1 MITGDTRAVSRR
13 DVVFGESRFMTEPCL
28 SCEGRGW
35 KYVSFR
41 RALIAGPGGPVASM
55 PRVRDACS
63 ACQGIGA
70 FAAEQE
76 RS

>member
-1 MITGDTRAVSRR
+1 
-13 DVVFGESRFMTEPCL
+13 MTEPCL